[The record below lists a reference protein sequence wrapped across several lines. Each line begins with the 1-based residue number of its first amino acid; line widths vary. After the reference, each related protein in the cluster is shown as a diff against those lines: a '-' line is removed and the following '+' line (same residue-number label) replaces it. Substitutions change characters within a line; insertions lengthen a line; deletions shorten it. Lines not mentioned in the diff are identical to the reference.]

1 MRLIVIAAALFAAGS
16 AAAQVPPAPSPNAA
30 VHDGASMEAFSRL
43 CLQNG
48 PSYDAAIA
56 YAKEAKWTE
65 LASDMAMAF
74 TPVGEPAGIEGWTL
88 GDGDQQP
95 FAALVVYRGKAGDKD
110 IEGCSLASSQV
121 DAPAFEKRFVEQI
134 AARRI
139 GEEVGEDTI
148 YRRYS
153 AKVGDREAAIAI
165 TLPRYPKGTDQ
176 VTISVV
182 AATEVAN

>member
-1 MRLIVIAAALFAAGS
+1 MRATLLAAAVLAAGS
-16 AAAQVPPAPSPNAA
+16 AVAQVSPAPSASASSAP
-30 VHDGASMEAFSRL
+30 GASIEAFTRL

-48 PSYDAAIA
+48 PAYDATVS
-56 YAKEAKWTE
+56 YAKEEKWKA
-65 LASDMAMAF
+65 LAADMAMAF
-74 TPVGEPAGIEGWTL
+74 TPVGEPSGIEGWTL
-88 GDGDQQP
+88 GDGEQQP
-95 FAALVVYRGKAGDKD
+95 FAALVVYKGKAGEKD

-121 DAPAFEKRFVEQI
+121 DAPAFEKRLVEQI

-139 GEEVGEDTI
+139 GEDVGEDTI

-153 AKVGDREAAIAI
+153 AKVGGRDAAIAV